1 MSILGRMWRGPWRR
15 FRQDDEAEDAAES
28 GDSWVRPA
36 LRLAIIFGLLFAG
49 VFFAFWWAGS
59 AVRFSAA
66 RAADRT
72 VPTWRVSGTVRDA
85 VTHQPIPWAL
95 IEDYPAGTPPFFRAD
110 ADYGGAFE
118 LVTLA
123 EPHRIRVSAPGYHP
137 ESVRIGRAWFEWMP
151 RGNEKKNI
159 DLQPL
164 HCQLSP
170 QTWGVPFQRIYINK
184 ECRRKF
190 HLKMCCIQH
199 LRVLDSSWSA

>member
-1 MSILGRMWRGPWRR
+1 MWRGLWRK
-15 FRQDDEAEDAAES
+15 FRQDDEAGDAAES

-36 LRLAIIFGLLFAG
+36 LRLAIIFALLFAG

-72 VPTWRVSGTVRDA
+72 VPTWRISGMVRDA
-85 VTHQPIPWAL
+85 MTHQPIPWAL
-95 IEDYPAGTPPFFRAD
+95 VEDDPSGTPPFFRAD

-137 ESVRIGRAWFEWMP
+137 ESVKIGRAWFEWMP

-159 DLQPL
+159 DLQPF

-170 QTWGVPFQRIYINK
+170 QTWGVLLWPVYIS
-184 ECRRKF
+184 EVCRRKF
-190 HLKMCCIQH
+190 HLKMCCMQH
-199 LRVLDSSWSA
+199 LRVLDSSWLA

>member
-1 MSILGRMWRGPWRR
+1 MSTLGRMWRGLWRR
-15 FRQDDEAEDAAES
+15 FRQQDEAEDAAES

-36 LRLAIIFGLLFAG
+36 LRLAIIFALLFAG

-95 IEDYPAGTPPFFRAD
+95 VEDDPAGTPPFFRVD

-137 ESVRIGRAWFEWMP
+137 EAVKIGRAWFEWMP

-159 DLQPL
+159 DLQPVR
-164 HCQLSP
+164 CQLSP
-170 QTWGVPFQRIYINK
+170 RTWGVPFQRI
-184 ECRRKF
+184 
-190 HLKMCCIQH
+190 
-199 LRVLDSSWSA
+199 

>member
-15 FRQDDEAEDAAES
+15 FRQEGEPEDVADS

-36 LRLAIIFGLLFAG
+36 LRLAIIFALLFAG

-72 VPTWRVSGTVRDA
+72 TPTWTISGTVRDA
-85 VTHQPIPWAL
+85 VTHQPISWAL
-95 IEDYPAGTPPFFRAD
+95 VEDDPTGTPPFFRAD

-118 LVTLA
+118 LLTLA
-123 EPHRIRVSAPGYHP
+123 EPHRIRVSAPGYQP
-137 ESVRIGRAWFEWMP
+137 ESMSIGRPWFEWMP

-159 DLQPL
+159 DLRPL
-164 HCQLSP
+164 HGFLSP
-170 QTWGVPFQRIYINK
+170 QTWGVPFRAVYING
-184 ECRRKF
+184 
-190 HLKMCCIQH
+190 L
-199 LRVLDSSWSA
+199 

>member
-1 MSILGRMWRGPWRR
+1 MSTLGRMWRGLWRR
-15 FRQDDEAEDAAES
+15 FRQQDAAEDAAES

-36 LRLAIIFGLLFAG
+36 LRLAIIFALLFAG

-95 IEDYPAGTPPFFRAD
+95 VEDDPAGTPPFFRVD

-137 ESVRIGRAWFEWMP
+137 EAVEIGRAWFEWMP

-159 DLQPL
+159 DLQPVR
-164 HCQLSP
+164 CQLSP
-170 QTWGVPFQRIYINK
+170 RTWGVPFQRI
-184 ECRRKF
+184 
-190 HLKMCCIQH
+190 
-199 LRVLDSSWSA
+199 